1 MADEEL
7 IKKTLKLAEKGRG
20 KASPNPLVGAVIT
33 KNNEII
39 AGGFH
44 REFGGVHAEVA
55 ALDSAREDVSG
66 GTLYVNLEPCSHR
79 GKQPACVERIKNSGI
94 KRVVVGTPDPNPLV
108 DGKGIALLRKEG
120 LEVKVG
126 VLEEACR
133 NLNEAFFK
141 YVQTNSPLITL
152 KIAQTLDGK
161 IAAADGSSK
170 WITSG
175 KSRQFVH
182 KMRSQN
188 DAVLVGI
195 GTVLKDNP
203 RLTVRLAKGPNPKRI
218 VLDSTLKISLKT
230 NLLSGPLVE
239 KTIIATT
246 SRASK
251 EKISKIKGRG
261 VTVWKIRSDSR
272 ARIDLSALCKKM
284 GSAGI
289 TSVLIEGG
297 SQIFS
302 AFLQKKLVD
311 KIAIFVAPKIFGE
324 GLSAVHFNGIHS
336 LDASIKLSDFEK
348 RKIGDDVLLTGRLTP
363 KIN

>member
-1 MADEEL
+1 VTDEEL

-20 KASPNPLVGAVIT
+20 KVSPNPLVGAVIT

-39 AGGFH
+39 AQGFH
-44 REFGGVHAEVA
+44 REFGGIHAEA
-55 ALDSAREDVSG
+55 AAFDSAREDVNG

-79 GKQPACVERIKNSGI
+79 GKQPPCVERIKNSGI
-94 KRVVVGTPDPNPLV
+94 KRVVVGAPDPNPLV

-218 VLDSTLKISLKT
+218 VLDSTLKIPLNSNFLTK
-230 NLLSGPLVE
+230 PLVE

-251 EKISKIKGRG
+251 EKIRNIKELGA
-261 VTVWKIRSDSR
+261 TVWTIKKDSKSR
-272 ARIDLSALCKKM
+272 VDLSELCKKM
-284 GSAGI
+284 GSEGI
-289 TSVLIEGG
+289 TSVLVEGG

-302 AFLQKKLVD
+302 AFLQEQLAD
-311 KIAIFVAPKIFGE
+311 KIAIFIAPKIFGE
-324 GLSAVHFNGIHS
+324 GVSAVHFNGIHP
-336 LDASIKLSDFEK
+336 LNASIKLSDFEK
-348 RKIGDDVLLTGRLTP
+348 RKIGDDVLLTGRLRG
-363 KIN
+363 

>member
-1 MADEEL
+1 MTDEEL

-20 KASPNPLVGAVIT
+20 KVSPNPLVGAVIT

-39 AGGFH
+39 AEGFH

-55 ALDSAREDVSG
+55 ALDSARQDVSG

-126 VLEEACR
+126 VLEEACG

-141 YVQTNSPLITL
+141 YVQTNRPLITL

-161 IAAADGSSK
+161 IAAAGGSSK

-175 KSRQFVH
+175 KSRRLVH

-203 RLTVRLAKGPNPKRI
+203 RLTVRLVKGPNPKRI
-218 VLDSTLKISLKT
+218 VLDSTLKIPLNSNFLTK
-230 NLLSGPLVE
+230 PLVE

-246 SRASK
+246 SGASK
-251 EKISKIKGRG
+251 EKIRSIKELGANVWTIKNDSK
-261 VTVWKIRSDSR
+261 SR
-272 ARIDLSALCKKM
+272 VDLSELCKKM
-284 GSAGI
+284 GIEGI
-289 TSVLIEGG
+289 TSVFVEGG

-302 AFLQKKLVD
+302 AFLQEQLAD
-311 KIAIFVAPKIFGE
+311 KIAIFIAPKIFGE

-336 LDASIKLSDFEK
+336 LNASIKLSDFEK
-348 RKIGDDVLLTGRLTP
+348 RKIGDDVLLTGRLQ
-363 KIN
+363 K

>member
-1 MADEEL
+1 MTDEEL
-7 IKKTLKLAEKGRG
+7 IKKTLKLAERGRG
-20 KASPNPLVGAVIT
+20 KVSPNPLVGAVVT

-39 AGGFH
+39 AEGFH
-44 REFGGVHAEVA
+44 REFGGIHAEVA
-55 ALDSAREDVSG
+55 ALDSAREDVNG
-66 GTLYVNLEPCSHR
+66 ATLYVNLEPCSHT
-79 GKQPACVERIKNSGI
+79 GKQPPCVERIKNSGI

-141 YVQTNSPLITL
+141 YVQTNRPLITL

-175 KSRQFVH
+175 KSRRLVH

-218 VLDSTLKISLKT
+218 VLDSTLKIPLNSNFLTK
-230 NLLSGPLVE
+230 PLVE

-246 SRASK
+246 SGASK
-251 EKISKIKGRG
+251 EKIRSIKELGANVWTIKNDSK
-261 VTVWKIRSDSR
+261 SR
-272 ARIDLSALCKKM
+272 VDLSELCKKM
-284 GSAGI
+284 GIEGI
-289 TSVLIEGG
+289 TSVLVEGG
-297 SQIFS
+297 SKIFS
-302 AFLQKKLVD
+302 AFLQEKLAD
-311 KIAIFVAPKIFGE
+311 KIAIFIAPKIFGE

-336 LDASIKLSDFEK
+336 LNASIKLSDFEK
-348 RKIGDDVLLTGRLTP
+348 RKIGDDVLLTGRLQ
-363 KIN
+363 K

>member
-1 MADEEL
+1 MTDEEL

-20 KASPNPLVGAVIT
+20 KVSPNPLVGAVIT

-39 AGGFH
+39 AEGFH

-55 ALDSAREDVSG
+55 ALDSAREDVNG
-66 GTLYVNLEPCSHR
+66 ATLYVNLEPCSHT
-79 GKQPACVERIKNSGI
+79 GKQPPCVERIKNSGI

-120 LEVKVG
+120 LEVKVD

-141 YVQTNSPLITL
+141 YVQTNRPLITL

-175 KSRQFVH
+175 KSRRFVH

-218 VLDSTLKISLKT
+218 VLDSTLKIPLNSNFLTK
-230 NLLSGPLVE
+230 PLVE

-246 SRASK
+246 SGASK
-251 EKISKIKGRG
+251 EKIRSIKELGANVWTIKNDSK
-261 VTVWKIRSDSR
+261 SR
-272 ARIDLSALCKKM
+272 VDLSELCKKM
-284 GSAGI
+284 GIEGI
-289 TSVLIEGG
+289 TSVLVEGG

-302 AFLQKKLVD
+302 AFLQEKLAD
-311 KIAIFVAPKIFGE
+311 KIAIFIAPKIFGQ

-336 LDASIKLSDFEK
+336 LNASIKLSDFEK
-348 RKIGDDVLLTGRLTP
+348 RKIGDDVLLTGRLQ
-363 KIN
+363 K